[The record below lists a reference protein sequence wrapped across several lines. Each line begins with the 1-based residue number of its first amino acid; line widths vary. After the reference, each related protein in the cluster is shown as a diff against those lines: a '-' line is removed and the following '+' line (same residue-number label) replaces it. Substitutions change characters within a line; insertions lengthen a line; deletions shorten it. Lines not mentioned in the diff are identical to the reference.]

1 MTLTTIAAI
10 FLAKL
15 LSPTAAVLAIV
26 VAYFAREWFHLLIG
40 ALGIAF
46 VVELVLQSQQYA
58 RQTDPMIILI
68 GLAAALL
75 WCAIFYS
82 VKSFWIARRQRSV
95 SMQDR

>member
-1 MTLTTIAAI
+1 MTTIAAV
-10 FLAKL
+10 FLAKF
-15 LSPTAAVLAIV
+15 LSPIAAVLAIV
-26 VAYFAREWFHLLIG
+26 VAYFAREWFHLLVG

-46 VVELVLQSQQYA
+46 VIELVLQSQQYA
-58 RQTDPMIILI
+58 RKIEPMIILI
-68 GLAAALL
+68 GLAAAFL